1 MPEDTTDDLSDFPL
15 AEYRFHFTAQTDFLL
30 PPYTGSAWR
39 GLFGHALKQTVCITH
54 EKHCEDCL
62 LWQQCVYS
70 YIFETPPPATTTM
83 MRKSKTA
90 PHPFI
95 IRPDPNQAQTVKQG
109 DHLFID
115 MVLIGKANQQLPYII
130 HAMQQIGKRGI
141 GYQRGKFALT
151 FIEQHTAQGRETIYH
166 TGERLTAL
174 PIVPI
179 KIPALPQGNIT
190 LNFVTPFR
198 HTQQGRLILET
209 TFSFYALLNPLMRR
223 FSLLSYFHT
232 ERLFQLDFKALTAQ
246 AKQVK
251 LQQQSLHWHHW
262 QRYSSRQKTTISMSG
277 VMGSIELAA
286 TDLAPFWQ
294 MLFLGQ
300 YVHAGK
306 VTVMGLGRYHLKYE
320 GL

>member
-1 MPEDTTDDLSDFPL
+1 MNIYTTNDLSDFPL
-15 AEYRFHFTAQTDFLL
+15 AEYRFHFIAQMDFLL

-95 IRPDPNQAQTVKQG
+95 IRPDPNQAQTVNKG
-109 DHLFID
+109 DRLFID

-151 FIEQHTAQGRETIYH
+151 FIEQHTVQGRETIYH
-166 TGERLTAL
+166 TGERLAAL

-179 KIPALPQGNIT
+179 NIPALPQGNIT
-190 LNFVTPFR
+190 LNFATPFR
-198 HTQQGRLILET
+198 HSQQGRLILET
-209 TFSFYALLNPLMRR
+209 TFSFYALLSPLMRR

-232 ERLFQLDFKALTAQ
+232 DHSLQLDFKALTEH
-246 AKQVK
+246 AKQVR
-251 LQQQSLHWHHW
+251 LQQRSLHWHHW

-277 VMGSIELAA
+277 IMGSIELAA
-286 TDLAPFWQ
+286 ADLQPFWQ
-294 MLFLGQ
+294 MLVLGQ
-300 YVHAGK
+300 YVHVGK
-306 VTVMGLGRYHLKYE
+306 VTVMGLGRYHLEYE
-320 GL
+320 